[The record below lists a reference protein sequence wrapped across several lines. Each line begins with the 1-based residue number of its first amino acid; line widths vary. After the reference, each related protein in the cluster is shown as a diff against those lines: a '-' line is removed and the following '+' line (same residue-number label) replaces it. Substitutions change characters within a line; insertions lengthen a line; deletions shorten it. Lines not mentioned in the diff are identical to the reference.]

1 MKTTRR
7 RFLQTVLASAVVSP
21 VAPGVRAQ
29 SRTRIRLAQ
38 PTDSLSYM
46 AIFAARALKYFEDEG
61 IDLEVVITGG
71 DGPDVMALVAREVE
85 FVVTP
90 PSHLLTLYQQGR
102 TLRGIAAVVGRLAIN
117 FAIRKDAAEARAINE
132 KSPFT
137 EKLKAFKGLKVGA
150 TVPGSLS
157 FNIAS
162 HYIRRAGLTPQ
173 VDAQIIA
180 AGAGPAA
187 IAAIEK
193 NVVDAYAFASPLIE
207 QMIERGS
214 CIMFINNTLGED
226 PEFTE
231 FLHAVLYVRPDY
243 AQQNADMTRRVTR
256 AIIKGGA
263 WVSRNTPEEIAR
275 VLDPFFGRLSRNIL
289 LPSIRNVKNAMV
301 PNGRITPGMVK
312 SMQRVYIETGT
323 LKQEVPFDAVFT
335 NEYLP
340 A

>member
-1 MKTTRR
+1 MKVTRL
-7 RFLQTVLASAVVSP
+7 RFLQTVLASAVASP
-21 VAPGVRAQ
+21 FAPAIRAQ

-46 AIFAARALKYFEDEG
+46 AVFAARALKYFEDEG
-61 IDLEVVITGG
+61 IDLEVIITGG
-71 DGPDVMALVAREVE
+71 DGPDVQALVAGEVQ

-117 FAIRKDAAEARAINE
+117 FAIRKDAAAVRGINE
-132 KSPFT
+132 KSPFA
-137 EKLKAFKGLKVGA
+137 EKLKAFKGLKIGA

-173 VDAQIIA
+173 VDAHVIA
-180 AGAGPAA
+180 AGGGLAA
-187 IAAIEK
+187 LAAIENK
-193 NVVDAYAFASPLIE
+193 IVDAYAFASPLIE
-207 QMIERGS
+207 QMIERGHS
-214 CIMFINNTLGED
+214 IMFINNTVGED
-226 PEFTE
+226 PEFSE

-243 AQQNADMTRRVTR
+243 AQKNADMVRRVTR
-256 AIIKGGA
+256 AIVKGGA

-275 VLDPFFGRLSRNIL
+275 VLDPFFGKLSRNIL
-289 LPSIRNVKNAMV
+289 LPSITNVKNAMV
-301 PNGRITPGMVK
+301 PTGRITPGMVK

-323 LKQEVPFDAVFT
+323 VKQEIPFDAVFT